1 MSIKRFTRY
10 PSYDVMSQRHEWDE
24 HTRRIVLDRLQ
35 TGGGYTFLTA
45 VEAENL
51 RAWCCLLLDDERPEI
66 IQFVLDHIDT
76 KMNSGQESQRKPGE
90 PPAPA
95 LVRNGLQALDSACQ
109 RLHTKRFFHMD
120 QEQKKQIMHAISQ
133 GDGSPPDIWRSIPQQ
148 AWFQKLLTLA
158 IDGYYSHP
166 EVWSEIG
173 YGGPAYPRGYVR
185 MNPDVPDPWEPIKEG
200 KPS

>member
-1 MSIKRFTRY
+1 MSIKRLTRY

-109 RLHTKRFFHMD
+109 RLHTKRFF
-120 QEQKKQIMHAISQ
+120 SY
-133 GDGSPPDIWRSIPQQ
+133 GSGAKEADYACNQSRRRLSPRY
-148 AWFQKLLTLA
+148 L
-158 IDGYYSHP
+158 
-166 EVWSEIG
+166 EV
-173 YGGPAYPRGYVR
+173 YPAASLVSKAV
-185 MNPDVPDPWEPIKEG
+185 DACD
-200 KPS
+200 

>member
-1 MSIKRFTRY
+1 MSIKRLTRY

-109 RLHTKRFFHMD
+109 RLHTKRFFFIWIRSKRSRLCM
-120 QEQKKQIMHAISQ
+120 QSVKETAL
-133 GDGSPPDIWRSIPQQ
+133 PPIFGGLSRS
-148 AWFQKLLTLA
+148 KL
-158 IDGYYSHP
+158 GFKSC
-166 EVWSEIG
+166 
-173 YGGPAYPRGYVR
+173 
-185 MNPDVPDPWEPIKEG
+185 
-200 KPS
+200 